1 MFGSSTNATSSTNNN
16 NTNSPTNASTE
27 LPSPKS
33 VLTGPVNSYYFKQEE
48 KEPCLPSYQGQPAR
62 LNSAFSHPEEYAY
75 KPNNSSSSSS
85 NSHGPNYA
93 QLLPMSHYSPPPA
106 SNLMKHVKE
115 PFIHSMKNDYT
126 TTFDETESW
135 FDAQYEGE
143 FGDNRKVKR
152 RKEMT
157 LKMER
162 LNIEFLENK
171 NRLYDEKL
179 LSINNE
185 LKESRKDTHTTYL
198 DGLRDLENMRQK
210 MIDDGQLFR
219 EYQKQ
224 MADHQFELEIYQAE
238 EEYLLETQ
246 EIREKMFNVLEEK
259 RRKLKEDKDNYDLTY
274 DLILDTQS
282 RLNRRNL
289 RKRGTENPENKSNKK
304 KQMNGPAL
312 VFKLKE
318 DDLNSDMQDIR
329 NAIQSPTPSSPKRN
343 QTVNNKKRFNDTL

>member
-1 MFGSSTNATSSTNNN
+1 MLETNKPFMFGSSTNATSSTNNN

-162 LNIEFLENK
+162 LNIE
-171 NRLYDEKL
+171 LYDEKL

-238 EEYLLETQ
+238 EENSLALTQ
-246 EIREKMFNVLEEK
+246 PANCSIK
-259 RRKLKEDKDNYDLTY
+259 RRMEDN
-274 DLILDTQS
+274 
-282 RLNRRNL
+282 
-289 RKRGTENPENKSNKK
+289 
-304 KQMNGPAL
+304 
-312 VFKLKE
+312 E
-318 DDLNSDMQDIR
+318 DEI
-329 NAIQSPTPSSPKRN
+329 
-343 QTVNNKKRFNDTL
+343 VFNDTKRYFDLNTKFSPVEAPKDKDLPSITYASPDYRPPPTSEVPLWLQPVAASPATEDDSEDDTPLSTPVKSEYWGEDMSIDHQ

>member
-1 MFGSSTNATSSTNNN
+1 MLETNKPFMFGSSTTAPKS
-16 NTNSPTNASTE
+16 NTNSPNHAASE

-33 VLTGPVNSYYFKQEE
+33 VLTGPVHGYYYKQED
-48 KEPCLPSYQGQPAR
+48 KEGYQGQPAR

-75 KPNNSSSSSS
+75 KPNSSSSSS
-85 NSHGPNYA
+85 HGPNYT
-93 QLLPMSHYSPPPA
+93 QLLPMTHHYSPPPPPPMLKQA
-106 SNLMKHVKE
+106 KE
-115 PFIHSMKNDYT
+115 SFIHSIKSDYS
-126 TTFDETESW
+126 TFDETESW
-135 FDAQYEGE
+135 FDGPYEGD

-162 LNIEFLENK
+162 LNVEFLEKK

-179 LSINNE
+179 LAINKE
-185 LKESRKDTHTTYL
+185 LKEARKDTHTTYL

-224 MADHQFELEIYQAE
+224 ITDHQFELEIYQAE
-238 EEYLLETQ
+238 EEYLLETH
-246 EIREKMFNVLEEK
+246 EVREKMFNVLEEK
-259 RRKLKEDKDNYDLTY
+259 RRKLKEDKDNYDLAY

-289 RKRGTENPENKSNKK
+289 RKRGADTMESKANKK

-318 DDLNSDMQDIR
+318 NDLNSDMQQIR
-329 NAIQSPTPSSPKRN
+329 NAIQSPTPSSPKRHSALH
-343 QTVNNKKRFNDTL
+343 NKKKSNDTL